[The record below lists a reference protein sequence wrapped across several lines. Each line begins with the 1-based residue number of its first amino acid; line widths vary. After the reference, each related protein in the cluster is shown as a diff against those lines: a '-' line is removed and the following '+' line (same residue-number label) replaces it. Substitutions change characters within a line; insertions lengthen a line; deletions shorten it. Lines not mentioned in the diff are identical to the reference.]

1 MLEKAAS
8 SSWRCRM
15 AEANSDTEMPHF
27 RSPQLSSQ
35 VIDCYLDLSVPLE
48 KGVNRRVMRDVDHG
62 AKASAD
68 SL

>member
-1 MLEKAAS
+1 
-8 SSWRCRM
+8 M